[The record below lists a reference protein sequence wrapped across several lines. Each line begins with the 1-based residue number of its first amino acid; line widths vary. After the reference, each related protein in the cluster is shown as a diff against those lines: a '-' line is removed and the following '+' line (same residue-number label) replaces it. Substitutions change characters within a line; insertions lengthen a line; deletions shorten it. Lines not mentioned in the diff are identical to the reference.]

1 MQAFRYRVPSAQAAA
16 AAQSRRSWAHCRKL
30 GDART
35 AAVQEMERPPRKVTF
50 FPVEDDGQLVGL
62 VTLHGLVSA
71 GL

>member
-1 MQAFRYRVPSAQAAA
+1 MNELQTFRQRASPAQAVAGTQFHKLRDAKSAA
-16 AAQSRRSWAHCRKL
+16 L
-30 GDART
+30 
-35 AAVQEMERPPRKVTF
+35 QEMERPPRKVTF